1 MKSKKAIL
9 SFEHN
14 EILEETIKTYNKIY
28 KNSSRSVEL
37 KQIETNKFEIA
48 VSDDGKLLPYGI
60 YDIASFIGSRI
71 FREKFKLS
79 LCNKR
84 ERIYKRIYDS
94 TTPPTD
100 ENKTIIFDSKE
111 IKIELTKT
119 TGINSSIDT
128 IIPYISEEDY
138 KIIIDLCELKK
149 IEYFNSVSYK
159 TKNDFSINYSIQ
171 ENYLMIFGV
180 DLKYGKEDYK
190 VDLEGIFELKP
201 INYDI

>member
-84 ERIYKRIYDS
+84 ERIYKRIYNS

-111 IKIELTKT
+111 IKIELIKT
-119 TGINSSIDT
+119 TGINSSINT

-159 TKNDFSINYSIQ
+159 TKNDFSINYSIE

>member
-1 MKSKKAIL
+1 MKSRKAIL

-119 TGINSSIDT
+119 TDINSSIDT